1 MTDRLTNQNEIQVV
15 ALKLDKN
22 KAREF
27 AFRMFLD
34 QNDSNGIN
42 RKEAILRMFEYMYS
56 NDLLDNSTFITKNS
70 SKKDI
75 KQDNVESKSK
85 IDVFNINETKS
96 KVSKNDWDDV

>member
-56 NDLLDNSTFITKNS
+56 NDLLDNSTFTTKNS

-75 KQDNVESKSK
+75 KQDKVESKSK

-96 KVSKNDWDDV
+96 KVSKNDWNDV

>member
-96 KVSKNDWDDV
+96 KVSKNDWNDV